1 MELKHYSSVQEF
13 LKENETILL
22 ENEALNSLLFG
33 LCIGNVQKEND
44 NTLYIDISDEQG
56 IFFTGIKTE
65 NKNLILNGNIAK
77 IRNAVPLLLDF
88 IKQEN
93 ISIPGIV
100 GPKDLV
106 LEIAKTLEHDHQWS
120 YSIAYE
126 QLVYELKD
134 IKYNP
139 EIKGKLKQ
147 ETTQN
152 IEHIAKWF
160 QLFLREALNE
170 KISFEEALSTAK
182 NKIEKGQVYSWNTD
196 TGVAMACTARP
207 TRNGITVNY
216 VFTPKDHRR
225 HGYGT
230 KLVAELSK
238 LKLVEGYTFCTLFTD
253 MTNPTS
259 NSIYTKIGYKPI
271 GEFRVITF
279 E

>member
-1 MELKHYSSVQEF
+1 MELKHYSSVQEY

-77 IRNAVPLLLDF
+77 IRKAIPLLLDF

-93 ISIPGIV
+93 INIPGIV

-120 YSIAYE
+120 YSIVYE

-139 EIKGKLKQ
+139 EIKGQLRQ

-152 IEHIAKWF
+152 IEDIAKWF

-170 KISFEEALSTAK
+170 KISFEEAMSTAK

-196 TGVAMACTARP
+196 TKVAMACTARP

-216 VFTPKDHRR
+216 VFTPEDHRR

-238 LKLVEGYTFCTLFTD
+238 LKLGEGSTFCTLFTD

-271 GEFRVITF
+271 GEFRVISF